1 MGTIISDSENVIRI
15 LRRDWFDDGKLMH
28 IAFALRKGE
37 TYLSVNRTAVD
48 SFRTDV
54 SFFVKT
60 HPDYMFGDS
69 ELEYCCAN
77 LNVGEVRNTYVTLDE
92 RNIDIDVEV
101 EPRNAIV
108 KSHAGIFVRYGN
120 MYLKMGSSIVV
131 EDGNAVVSVDDI
143 LLKVRLQLLRKARC
157 QRIKLGTGV

>member
-1 MGTIISDSENVIRI
+1 METIISDSENVIRI

-37 TYLSVNRTAVD
+37 TYLSVNRPAVD

-54 SFFVKT
+54 SLFVKT
-60 HPDYMFGDS
+60 HPDYLFGES

-77 LNVGEVRNTYVTLDE
+77 LNVGEVRKTCVTLDE
-92 RNIDIDVEV
+92 RNMGIDVEV
-101 EPRNAIV
+101 EPRNAIA

-120 MYLKMGSSIVV
+120 LCLKMGSGIVV
-131 EDGNAVVSVDDI
+131 EDGNAVVSADDI
-143 LLKVRLQLLRKARC
+143 LLKVRLLLLRKVRC
-157 QRIKLGTGV
+157 QRVKL